1 MIIIDRGANI
11 AMIAI
16 ILQYKNVLNQHVEQL
31 KFTVFCV
38 KYISIMKKRIS
49 WAITS
54 VPRLENLDPYLKLT
68 QKLPDGISHYQF
80 K

>member
-16 ILQYKNVLNQHVEQL
+16 ILQYINVLNQHVEQL

-49 WAITS
+49 
-54 VPRLENLDPYLKLT
+54 
-68 QKLPDGISHYQF
+68 
-80 K
+80 